1 MLPVALDAMGGDRG
15 PEVNIAGALR
25 AQRAGIPVLLVG
37 DETKIRQPRKGALP
51 VLHARESV
59 EMGESAAKSVRAKP
73 GSSIRAA
80 IDAIKNG
87 QACAAVSCGN
97 TGAFMAAATLVLG
110 RIEGVDRPAI
120 TTLVPRTD
128 GGRLVV
134 LDLGAN
140 TDPKP
145 EHLAQFA
152 RLGDAFARVVLEL
165 DRPRIGL
172 LSNGEEPSK
181 GNDLVRAAH
190 ALLKELPLEFVGNVE
205 PPHAFHGACDVLV
218 CDGFVGNVMLKSI
231 EATAEVVGGILRREI
246 LAHPS
251 SRFGAWLLRG
261 ALSRVRK
268 RTAYSSIGGALL
280 LGVDGVVVVAH
291 GRSDA
296 TAVAGA
302 IAHAHRCA
310 RDDLVARV
318 RTALRPA

>member
-15 PEVNIAGALR
+15 PDVNIVGALR
-25 AQRAGIPVLLVG
+25 AHRAGIPVLLVG
-37 DETKIRQPRKGALP
+37 DEKKIRQPRKGALP
-51 VLHARESV
+51 VLHAAEAV
-59 EMGESAAKSVRAKP
+59 EMDESAARSVRAKP

-80 IDAIKNG
+80 IDALKTG
-87 QACAAVSCGN
+87 KACAAVSCGN

-120 TTLVPRTD
+120 TTVVPRTD
-128 GGRLVV
+128 GGNLVI

-152 RLGDAFARVVLEL
+152 RLGDAFARVVLRL

-181 GNDLVRAAH
+181 GNDLTRAAH
-190 ALLKELPLEFVGNVE
+190 ALIENLPLEFVGNVE
-205 PPHAFHGACDVLV
+205 PPQAFHGACDVLV
-218 CDGFVGNVMLKSI
+218 CDGFVGNILLKSI

-251 SRFGAWLLRG
+251 SRFGAWLLQG
-261 ALSRVRK
+261 ALGRVR
-268 RTAYSSIGGALL
+268 RQTAYSSIGGALL

-296 TAVAGA
+296 TAVSGA
-302 IAHAHRCA
+302 IAYAHRCA
-310 RDDLVARV
+310 QDDLVARI

>member
-15 PEVNIAGALR
+15 PAVNIEGALR
-25 AQRAGIPVLLVG
+25 AHRSGIPVLLVG
-37 DETKIRQPRKGALP
+37 DEAKLRQPRKGALP
-51 VLHARESV
+51 VLHAEESV
-59 EMGESAAKSVRAKP
+59 AMDESAAKSVRSKP

-87 QACAAVSCGN
+87 TACAAVSCGN

-120 TTLVPRTD
+120 TTVVPRTD
-128 GGRLVV
+128 GGRLVI

-152 RLGDAFARVVLEL
+152 CLGDAFARVVLEL
-165 DRPRIGL
+165 ERPRIGL

-181 GNDLVRAAH
+181 GNELVRAAH
-190 ALLKELPLEFVGNVE
+190 ARLRELPLQFVGNVE
-205 PPHAFHGACDVLV
+205 PRHAFHGDCDVLV

-251 SRFGAWLLRG
+251 SRFGAWLLQG

-268 RTAYSSIGGALL
+268 QTAYSSIGGALL

-296 TAVAGA
+296 TAVSGA

-310 RDDLVARV
+310 RDDLVGRI

>member
-15 PEVNIAGALR
+15 PAVNVAGALR
-25 AQRAGIPVLLVG
+25 AHRSGIPVLLVG
-37 DETKIRQPRKGALP
+37 DETKLRQPRRGALP
-51 VLHARESV
+51 VLHAPESIGMD
-59 EMGESAAKSVRAKP
+59 EGAARSVRAKP

-80 IDAIKNG
+80 IEAIKDG
-87 QACAAVSCGN
+87 TACAAVSCGN
-97 TGAFMAAATLVLG
+97 TGAFMAAATLLLG

-120 TTLVPRTD
+120 TTVVPRTD
-128 GGRLVV
+128 GGRLVI

-145 EHLAQFA
+145 EHLSQFA
-152 RLGDAFARVVLEL
+152 RLGDAFARVVLDLE
-165 DRPRIGL
+165 RPRIGL

-190 ALLKELPLEFVGNVE
+190 ALLRELPLDFVGNVE
-205 PPHAFHGACDVLV
+205 PRQAFHGGCDVLV

-231 EATAEVVGGILRREI
+231 EATAEAVGGILRREI
-246 LAHPS
+246 LQHPS
-251 SRFGAWLLRG
+251 SRFGAWLLQG
-261 ALSRVRK
+261 ALARVRK
-268 RTAYSSIGGALL
+268 QTAYSSIGGALL

-296 TAVAGA
+296 TAVSGA

-310 RDDLVARV
+310 REDLVSRI